1 MSPVSRRALL
11 SSAAAVGVAAVL
23 YPGRAAAVSPTP
35 ALFVAAHPDDETL
48 AMGAAIVAHVAA
60 GQDVH
65 VLVLTDG
72 DASGV
77 RPVLNGAS
85 VNPWWG
91 VQHDPAA
98 EGYAPLDGLA
108 FAAARVRELETAAR
122 AMATGLP
129 GTLTVHRAGL
139 GDQTLTQ
146 ASASA
151 AVLAVCDA
159 IDPGGAGVRLKSH
172 THVAALD
179 ANPDHVAIGG
189 AVRQLAVDY
198 PARFG
203 SAVGGPRYYILP
215 GYWSDPDLSLV
226 GERWDVPAD
235 AGAVARVRNAARAY
249 AAWAPEQGRF
259 AVGWHS
265 TTSWFEALTAAPK
278 SMYHK

>member
-1 MSPVSRRALL
+1 MRPIRAMFAAALL
-11 SSAAAVGVAAVL
+11 IGAAVL
-23 YPGRAAAVSPTP
+23 FPAPVAAAAGAP

-48 AMGAAIVAHVAA
+48 AMSAAIVAHVAA

-77 RPVLNGAS
+77 RPVLNGTG

-91 VQHDPAA
+91 VQHSPAG
-98 EGYAPLDGLA
+98 EGYVPLDTAA
-108 FAAARVRELETAAR
+108 FAAARVRELETALR
-122 AMATGLP
+122 SMATGLA

-146 ASASA
+146 ASATA
-151 AVLAVCDA
+151 AILAVCDV
-159 IDPGGAGVRLKSH
+159 IDPGAAVGVRLKGH
-172 THVAALD
+172 TWVSQLD
-179 ANPDHVAIGG
+179 ANPDHVAIGA
-189 AVRQLAVDY
+189 AVRQLAIDQ

-203 SAVGGPRYYILP
+203 AAVGGPRYYILP

-226 GERWDVPAD
+226 DERWDTPAD
-235 AGAVARVRNAARAY
+235 AGMSARARNAARAY
-249 AAWAPEQGRF
+249 AAWAPEQGRY

-265 TTSWFEALTAAPK
+265 TTGWFEALSAAPK